1 MGAARWDRLQA
12 NPGQIWVSAAS
23 IWEIAIKHSLRRAAD
38 PLPYSGA
45 DAIGHFRDAGFHLLD
60 IRPEHT
66 AAVEDLPP
74 LHADPFDRLLLAQ
87 ARTEP
92 LLLLTQD
99 PQLTAY
105 GHGVIKV

>member
-1 MGAARWDRLQA
+1 MHFLRNLAAVRDGGTGPQICAGVARMKSGIASSVQNSPRISSGLRL
-12 NPGQIWVSAAS
+12 
-23 IWEIAIKHSLRRAAD
+23 
-38 PLPYSGA
+38 
-45 DAIGHFRDAGFHLLD
+45 LLD

-99 PQLTAY
+99 PQLMAY
-105 GHGVIKV
+105 GHGVIKI